1 MTLLQRTAS
10 HLQQSSSIDQDERR
24 FAGSERACLNLRRA
38 CFSFSLQTPE
48 VFGSHKI
55 EMMEERKQIKGN
67 KRIIG
72 LEFLMVAFLTNW
84 VQREST

>member
-1 MTLLQRTAS
+1 MHTSSNLFYLFLLFYRNKIIFQICT
-10 HLQQSSSIDQDERR
+10 
-24 FAGSERACLNLRRA
+24 FRRA
-38 CFSFSLQTPE
+38 CFSFSLQTPK

-55 EMMEERKQIKGN
+55 EMMEERKQIKEN
-67 KRIIG
+67 RRIIG